1 MKQDYH
7 KRFHERLDGETIPP
21 DATDAEEEARLTAY
35 RAELGR
41 LENRRVRAP
50 ADLAARVMEAIT
62 PAPRPTFL
70 EWLWTLVP
78 TRRQWAIPALAG
90 AVLMLALLPVLRQR
104 SALSGPPRML
114 VHFQIHAPGA
124 ERVELVGDFNNW
136 TAGTIQLQGPDASGH
151 WTTDVE
157 LPEGRYEYQFLV
169 NGTTWVTDPG
179 AEIRRPD
186 GFGRENAVRV
196 VYEERS

>member
-1 MKQDYH
+1 MKNHPHD
-7 KRFHERLDGETIPP
+7 RFHARLDGDNVPAP
-21 DATDAEEEARLTAY
+21 AADAAEEARLTAY
-35 RAELGR
+35 RAALGR
-41 LENRRVRAP
+41 LEARRARAP
-50 ADLAARVMEAIT
+50 ADLAARVMAAIT

-70 EWLWTLVP
+70 EWLGTLVP
-78 TRRQWAIPALAG
+78 ARRQWAIPALAG
-90 AVLMLALLPVLRQR
+90 AVLVIALLPVLRPR
-104 SALSGPPRML
+104 SAPSGPPRML
-114 VHFQIHAPGA
+114 VHFQVHAPGA

-169 NGTTWVTDPG
+169 NGTTWVTDPD
-179 AEIRRPD
+179 AEVRRPD